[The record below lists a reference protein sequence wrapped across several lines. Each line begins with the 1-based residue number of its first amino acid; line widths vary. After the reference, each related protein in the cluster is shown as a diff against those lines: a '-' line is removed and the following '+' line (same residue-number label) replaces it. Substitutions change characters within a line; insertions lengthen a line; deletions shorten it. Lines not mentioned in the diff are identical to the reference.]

1 MIPQYRE
8 ANEHMNEKKRDSLFD
23 VRIAI
28 PALKLLNEKAEK
40 GIRFHQSAFLFRE
53 IVTFGQAIRL

>member
-1 MIPQYRE
+1 
-8 ANEHMNEKKRDSLFD
+8 MNEKKRDTLFD

>member
-1 MIPQYRE
+1 M
-8 ANEHMNEKKRDSLFD
+8 KRDTLFD

-40 GIRFHQSAFLFRE
+40 GIRFHQSTFLFTE